1 MSKFIS
7 LVAKEVIGPG
17 HTLEDAYPVPKQFR
31 GIPIVVEGVP
41 PATPVGA
48 RVLTESPASTIPSP
62 Q

>member
-1 MSKFIS
+1 MSDFVGLI
-7 LVAKEVIGPG
+7 AKEVLGPG
-17 HTLEDAYPVPKQFR
+17 HVTEDAYPLPKQFR
-31 GIPIVVEGVP
+31 GIPIAVGGVP